1 MSLRSAPRRKVVEIT
16 KLGNWGEIIYRHR
29 MECGHT
35 DDRKRPA
42 KAAEIGCTLC
52 EIAREPNVPKPIPL
66 IELDLGYTHDFQAEL
81 AWIDGVAGRI
91 QAGLAARL
99 KIDMEQVSVV
109 VNGAEIGHAVIWLD
123 HEATLR
129 LSGVDV

>member
-1 MSLRSAPRRKVVEIT
+1 MSSRSAPRRKVLEIT
-16 KLGNWGEIIYRHR
+16 KSGNWGEVVYRHR

-42 KAAEIGCTLC
+42 KAEEIGCTLC
-52 EIAREPNVPKPIPL
+52 EVARKPQPTPL
-66 IELDLGYTHDFQAEL
+66 IDIDFGYTHDFQAEL

-91 QAGLAARL
+91 KAGLAARL
-99 KIDMEQVSVV
+99 KIDMEQISVV
-109 VNGAEIGHAVIWLD
+109 VNGTEIGHAVIWLD

-129 LSGVDV
+129 LSGVEK